1 MRRFLHALLFSLGL
15 CALYPIP
22 AFADD
27 WEVFVPEYSVDDV
40 PLDEADP
47 LPYLD
52 EVISEE
58 EEVLI
63 NDLAS
68 DSDWSASGNNITI
81 YNTGV
86 PYGNYRPYDSGIST
100 AVLAYM
106 EDVLP
111 KLGSVHYV
119 LFRSDQY
126 DYRLVYA
133 DDMELQSGVFT
144 ADSASYVVYNTRYS
158 SWSTG
163 SEGAFR
169 LTAGDYI
176 VYSDLGAYPALDS
189 VGIYIWVLIFVA
201 VVFFLFTLYRSLF
214 SAGRQVL

>member
-1 MRRFLHALLFSLGL
+1 MRRFLYALLFSLGL
-15 CALYPIP
+15 CTLYPISV
-22 AFADD
+22 FADD
-27 WEVFVPEYSVDDV
+27 WEVFVPEYPVDDV
-40 PLDEADP
+40 SFDETGS

-52 EVISEE
+52 EVISED

-68 DSDWSASGNNITI
+68 DSDWSASGSNVTI
-81 YNTGV
+81 YNSVV
-86 PYGNYRPYDSGIST
+86 PYGNYQPYDSGIST
-100 AVLAYM
+100 SVLAYM

-111 KLGSVHYV
+111 KLGSIHYV

-126 DYRLVYA
+126 DYRLVYS
-133 DDMELQSGVFT
+133 DSMELQSGLFT
-144 ADSASYVVYNTRYS
+144 SDHAFFVAYNTRYS

-163 SEGAFR
+163 TEGTFR
-169 LTAGDYI
+169 LNAGNYI
-176 VYSDLGAYPALDS
+176 VYSDLGDYPALDS
-189 VGIYIWVLIFVA
+189 VGIYFWVLIFVA